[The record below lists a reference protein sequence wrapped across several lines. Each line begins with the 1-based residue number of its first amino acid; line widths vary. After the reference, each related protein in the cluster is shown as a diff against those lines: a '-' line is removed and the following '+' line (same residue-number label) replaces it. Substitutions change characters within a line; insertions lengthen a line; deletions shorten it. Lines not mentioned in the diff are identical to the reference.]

1 MKIVVLTSNSY
12 AWLLPAFAY
21 CLNKHWPGKPAV
33 DVVHYDV
40 QPRALSDNFQTTGL
54 GAQKQLTWSGGFVS
68 YLSSIRDEIILL
80 LLEDYF
86 FVEPVNVEAL
96 QAIYAYMEA
105 DPAIAKIELSPHRLA
120 YATDGAQG
128 TVGAFRMMLSGAE
141 TLFQACIQA
150 AFWRRETLLTFLD
163 PHEDAWQFETQGT
176 QRMIEARRLGL
187 WSGLILLTDPPILN
201 YENAVRGSWGRSLSE
216 LDAQNIRPEL
226 RQELTAAGVL
236 G

>member
-120 YATDGAQG
+120 AQG

-201 YENAVRGSWGRSLSE
+201 YENAIRGSWGRSLSE
-216 LDAQNIRPEL
+216 LDDRNIRPEL
-226 RQELTAAGVL
+226 RKELITAGVL

>member
-1 MKIVVLTSNSY
+1 VKIIVPTSNSY

-21 CLNKHWPGKPAV
+21 CLNKHWPGKPAI

-40 QPRALSDNFQTTGL
+40 QPRALPDNFHAVPVGQ
-54 GAQKQLTWSGGFVS
+54 QDRYTWSSGLAC
-68 YLSSIRDEIILL
+68 YLASVPDEIILL
-80 LLEDYF
+80 MLEDYF

-96 QAIYAYMEA
+96 QAVYSYMAA
-105 DPAIAKIELSPHRLA
+105 DERIDKIELSEHRLA
-120 YATDGAQG
+120 YAPVAMLR
-128 TVGAFRMMLSGAE
+128 TVLDREMMISNDAAPW
-141 TLFQACIQA
+141 QACIQA
-150 AFWRRETLLTFLD
+150 SFWRKDFLLRFLRD
-163 PHEDAWQFETQGT
+163 DESPWDFETKGT
-176 QRMIEARRLGL
+176 ERLVEARRGGL
-187 WSGLILLTDPPILN
+187 WPGLILLTKPPILT